1 MAGAKTNRS
10 ASESK
15 LPPGL
20 YIVATPIGNLGDM
33 SQRAL
38 ETLRGAAVIA
48 CEDSRVT
55 GKLCSLMGIS
65 ARLLPYHE
73 HNAERARPAILERL
87 RAKEA
92 VALVSDAGTP
102 LISDPGFKLVRA
114 CREEGFPVIAIPGPS
129 ALLTALVV
137 SGLPCDRFL
146 FAGFLPSKKGA
157 RRSELQELAGLRATL
172 AFYESPR
179 RLAESLADMVFVLG
193 GERQAVVARELT
205 KLFEEVRTGTI
216 KELAAL
222 YAQID
227 APKGEV
233 TLLVGPPLD
242 GSSEAS
248 VEDMEHA
255 LRKAMSSMSIKDAVA
270 AVAAASGRNKREIY
284 AAALALKDEDS

>member
-10 ASESK
+10 VSESK

-33 SQRAL
+33 SERAL
-38 ETLRGAAVIA
+38 ETLRGASVIA

-129 ALLTALVV
+129 ALLTALVI

-146 FAGFLPSKKGA
+146 FAGFLPNKKGA
-157 RRSELQELAGLRATL
+157 RRSELQELANLRATL

-179 RLAESLADMVFVLG
+179 RLAESLADMAETLG

-205 KLFEEVRTGTI
+205 KLFEEIRTGTI
-216 KELAAL
+216 NELAAQ
-222 YAQID
+222 YAKETP
-227 APKGEV
+227 PKGEV
-233 TLLVGPPLD
+233 TLLVGPPLA
-242 GSSEAS
+242 GSAEAS
-248 VEDMEHA
+248 AQDIEQA
-255 LRKAMSSMSIKDAVA
+255 LRKAMTSMHLKDAVA
-270 AVAAASGRNKREIY
+270 AVAAASGRNKREVY
-284 AAALALKDEDS
+284 AAALALKDED

>member
-33 SQRAL
+33 SERAL

-129 ALLTALVV
+129 ALLTALVI

-146 FAGFLPSKKGA
+146 FAGFLPNKKGA
-157 RRSELQELAGLRATL
+157 RRSELSELVSLKATL

-179 RLAESLADMVFVLG
+179 RLAESLADMAVVLG

-205 KLFEEVRTGTI
+205 KLFEEVRTGTLN
-216 KELAAL
+216 ELAAR
-222 YAQID
+222 YAEEA

-233 TLLVGPPLD
+233 TLLVGPPLE

-270 AVAAASGRNKREIY
+270 AVAAASGRNKREVY